1 VLPRLPRDA
10 AELRGRR
17 AARWVR
23 ESTPGQL
30 DRWGPPS
37 QRRMQD
43 LAIAELGL
51 ADTGLA
57 WTVGRSGWSGPDSM
71 DEPPATQTP
80 EFRAMLAAAEAGAF
94 EVLLVGYTARY
105 MRDLALALTYRRWFH
120 RQGVVVY
127 ICDDR
132 ILSSNAADW
141 ERLVDKAK
149 AAEINSGE
157 QSRNVRAGYA
167 AKLETHR
174 DPGGHPPF
182 GFRRA
187 GTTKVVEVDPERIG
201 TAVRAYELA
210 VAGLTDR
217 EVAGRLGLGLHTVR
231 GILTSPLYRGRLR
244 DGTPANW
251 PPVVDEATWH
261 RVADLRAARNRR
273 SPGRPETRR
282 TYALPM
288 LACAACGRRLVG
300 DKDRYRHL
308 EACEAFM
315 AARPAGGDVRG
326 RHTRIPGQS
335 YGRDEYEAIV
345 PFILEQVRLGAR
357 DVAAASETYARGT
370 GAEPDQLRLAR
381 IEEERERALAAY
393 RRQRDTAALEQTM
406 RELDDAEQAARGEGQ
421 ARPQLAP
428 DEVRRY
434 LEYLPDWWRDA
445 EPEDRRALAVTLF
458 ERIGVLGV
466 NRVWVEPTQ
475 EALHHGLAEA
485 FGPDEVEMVG
495 ARGLEPPIPTSASA
509 RSGWPHLAF
518 RRARLSLLLTPCHGA
533 RAQETPMSGHRSRR
547 LEGRASKAGKRWQA
561 RRLTYDVRRRLTKT
575 PAAAIDASPT
585 KPNPTAS

>member
-1 VLPRLPRDA
+1 MSALHAPVLPRLPREA
-10 AELRGRR
+10 ADLRGLR
-17 AARWVR
+17 AARWIR

-30 DRWGPPS
+30 DRFGPPS

-43 LAIAELGL
+43 TAIAALGL

-71 DEPPATQTP
+71 DEPPATRTP

-94 EVLLVGYTARY
+94 DVLLVGYTARY
-105 MRDLALALTYRRWFH
+105 MRDLALALSYRRWFH

-149 AAEINSGE
+149 AAEINSRE

-167 AKLETHR
+167 AKRETR
-174 DPGGHPPF
+174 GDPGGHPPY

-187 GTTKVVEVDPERIG
+187 GEALLVEPDPERIG
-201 TAVRAYELA
+201 IAVRAYELA
-210 VAGLTDR
+210 AAGLTDR
-217 EVAGRLGLGLHTVR
+217 EVAGRLGLGVHTVR

-244 DGTPANW
+244 DGAAANW
-251 PPVVDEATWH
+251 PPVVDEALWH

-288 LACAACGRRLVG
+288 LACAACGRHLIG

-308 EACEAFM
+308 EACSTFT

-335 YGRDEYEAIV
+335 YAREDYEDLV
-345 PFILEQVRLGAR
+345 PFILERVRLGAR
-357 DVAAASETYARGT
+357 EVTAASAAYANGA
-370 GAEPDQLRLAR
+370 GAEPDRLRLAR
-381 IEEERERALAAY
+381 IEDERERALMAY
-393 RRQRDTAALEQTM
+393 RRDRDAAALDRTM
-406 RELDDAEQAARGEGQ
+406 RELDAAEQAARGDRK
-421 ARPQLAP
+421 RPALSA
-428 DEVRRY
+428 DEVRGY
-434 LEYLPDWWRDA
+434 LEHLPDWWRDA
-445 EPEDRRALAVTLF
+445 DPEDRRALATTLF
-458 ERIGVLGV
+458 ERIRVLGV

-475 EALHHGLAEA
+475 EARQHGLADA
-485 FGPDEVEMVG
+485 FGPDEVVMVG
-495 ARGLEPPIPTSASA
+495 ARGFEPPTSSSRTMRATKLRHAPTESA
-509 RSGWPHLAF
+509 R
-518 RRARLSLLLTPCHGA
+518 
-533 RAQETPMSGHRSRR
+533 
-547 LEGRASKAGKRWQA
+547 
-561 RRLTYDVRRRLTKT
+561 
-575 PAAAIDASPT
+575 
-585 KPNPTAS
+585 

>member
-1 VLPRLPRDA
+1 MSALRATELPRLARDA
-10 AELRGRR
+10 SELRGRR
-17 AARWVR
+17 AARWIR

-43 LAIAELGL
+43 AAIEELGL
-51 ADTGLA
+51 MDTGLA

-71 DEPPATQTP
+71 DDPPATRTP

-94 EVLLVGYTARY
+94 DVLLVGYTARY

-132 ILSSNAADW
+132 ILTSNAADW
-141 ERLVDKAK
+141 ERFVDKCK
-149 AAEINSGE
+149 AAEINSRE

-167 AKLETHR
+167 AKRETHR

-187 GTTKVVEVDPERIG
+187 GDAKVIELDPERIG

-210 VAGLTDR
+210 ATGLTDR

-231 GILTSPLYRGRLR
+231 GILTSPVYRGWLR
-244 DGTPANW
+244 DGSVANW
-251 PPVVDEATWH
+251 DRVVDDETWQ

-288 LACAACGRRLVG
+288 LECAACGRRLVG

-308 EACEAFM
+308 EACEPFI
-315 AARPAGGDVRG
+315 AARPAGGQVRG
-326 RHTRIPGQS
+326 RHRRIPGQS

-345 PFILEQVRLGAR
+345 PFVLERVRLGAH
-357 DVAAASETYARGT
+357 DIDEAADAYTRGA
-370 GAEPDQLRLAR
+370 GAEPNQLRLAR
-381 IEEERERALAAY
+381 IEEERERALATY
-393 RRQRDTAALEQTM
+393 RRDRDPLALEQTM
-406 RELDDAEQAARGEGQ
+406 NDLDAAEAEALGDRE
-421 ARPQLAP
+421 RPGLPP

-434 LEYLPDWWRDA
+434 LEHLPAWWADA
-445 EPEDRRALAVTLF
+445 EPDDRRALATTIF
-458 ERIGVLGV
+458 ERIRVLGISQV
-466 NRVWVEPTQ
+466 TLEPTQ
-475 EALHHGLAEA
+475 EARDHGLAEA
-485 FGPDEVEMVG
+485 FGPDDVEMVG
-495 ARGLEPPIPTSASA
+495 ARGDKPALGTLMSRPICRLRSRLRGRNAGCAGRPPNPDTAA
-509 RSGWPHLAF
+509 A
-518 RRARLSLLLTPCHGA
+518 A
-533 RAQETPMSGHRSRR
+533 SRR
-547 LEGRASKAGKRWQA
+547 LWKIPRSCRARVIA
-561 RRLTYDVRRRLTKT
+561 RSR
-575 PAAAIDASPT
+575 I
-585 KPNPTAS
+585 

>member
-1 VLPRLPRDA
+1 MSALRAPSWPGLPREA

-17 AARWVR
+17 AARWIR

-30 DRWGPPS
+30 DRFGPPS

-43 LAIAELGL
+43 TAIAELGL

-71 DEPPATQTP
+71 DDPPATRTP
-80 EFRAMLAAAEAGAF
+80 EFRAMLAAAAAGAF
-94 EVLLVGYTARY
+94 DVLLVGYTARY
-105 MRDLALALTYRRWFH
+105 MRDLALALSYRRWFH

-132 ILSSNAADW
+132 ILSSSPADW
-141 ERLVDKAK
+141 ERFVDKCK
-149 AAEINSGE
+149 AAEINSRE

-167 AKLETHR
+167 AKRETHR

-182 GFRRA
+182 GFRRTGEA
-187 GTTKVVEVDPERIG
+187 KVVALDPERIG

-210 VAGLTDR
+210 ATGLTDR

-244 DGTPANW
+244 DRSLATW
-251 PPVVDEATWH
+251 PPVVDDETWL
-261 RVADLRAARNRR
+261 RVADLRAGRNRR

-288 LACAACGRRLVG
+288 LECAACGRRLVG

-308 EACEAFM
+308 EACAPFM
-315 AARPAGGDVRG
+315 AARPAGGGVRG
-326 RHTRIPGQS
+326 RHQRIPGQS

-345 PFILEQVRLGAR
+345 PFVLERVRLGAR
-357 DVAAASETYARGT
+357 DIEATADTYGRGT
-370 GAEPDQLRLAR
+370 GAEPSQLRLAR
-381 IEEERERALAAY
+381 IEEERERAMAAY
-393 RRQRDTAALEQTM
+393 RRDRDPLALEATMRALDTAEQ
-406 RELDDAEQAARGEGQ
+406 DASGEVK
-421 ARPQLAP
+421 RPGLPP

-434 LEYLPDWWRDA
+434 LEHLPVWWADA
-445 EPEDRRALAVTLF
+445 DPDDRRALATTLF
-458 ERIGVLGV
+458 ERIRVLGISQV
-466 NRVWVEPTQ
+466 TLEPTQ
-475 EALHHGLAEA
+475 EARDHGLADA

-495 ARGLEPPIPTSASA
+495 ARGFEPPTSSSRTMRATKLRHAPTESA
-509 RSGWPHLAF
+509 R
-518 RRARLSLLLTPCHGA
+518 
-533 RAQETPMSGHRSRR
+533 
-547 LEGRASKAGKRWQA
+547 
-561 RRLTYDVRRRLTKT
+561 
-575 PAAAIDASPT
+575 
-585 KPNPTAS
+585 

>member
-1 VLPRLPRDA
+1 MSALRATELPRLARGA
-10 AELRGRR
+10 SELRGRR
-17 AARWVR
+17 AARWIR

-43 LAIAELGL
+43 AAIEELGL
-51 ADTGLA
+51 MDTGLA

-71 DEPPATQTP
+71 DDPPATRTP
-80 EFRAMLAAAEAGAF
+80 EFRAMLGAAEAGVF
-94 EVLLVGYTARY
+94 DVLLVGYTARY

-132 ILSSNAADW
+132 ILTSSAADW
-141 ERLVDKAK
+141 ERFVDKCK
-149 AAEINSGE
+149 AAEINSRE

-167 AKLETHR
+167 AKRESHR

-187 GTTKVVEVDPERIG
+187 GDAKVIEVDPERIG
-201 TAVRAYELA
+201 AAVRAYELA
-210 VAGLTDR
+210 GTGLTDR
-217 EVAGRLGLGLHTVR
+217 EVSGRLGLGLHTVR

-244 DGTPANW
+244 DGSLANW
-251 PPVVDEATWH
+251 DRVVDDETWQ

-288 LACAACGRRLVG
+288 LECAACGRRLVG

-315 AARPAGGDVRG
+315 AARPTGGQVRG
-326 RHTRIPGQS
+326 RHRRIPGQS

-345 PFILEQVRLGAR
+345 PFVLERVRLGAQ
-357 DVAAASETYARGT
+357 DIDDAADAYARGT
-370 GAEPDQLRLAR
+370 GAEPNQLRLAR
-381 IEEERERALAAY
+381 IEEDRERALATY
-393 RRQRDTAALEQTM
+393 RRDRDPLALEQTM
-406 RELDDAEQAARGEGQ
+406 RDLDTAEAEALGDR
-421 ARPQLAP
+421 ARPGLSP

-434 LEYLPDWWRDA
+434 LEHLAAWWADADPD
-445 EPEDRRALAVTLF
+445 DRRALAMTLF
-458 ERIGVLGV
+458 ERISVLGV
-466 NRVWVEPTQ
+466 SQVKLEPTQ
-475 EALHHGLAEA
+475 EARAHGLAEA

-495 ARGLEPPIPTSASA
+495 ARGFEPPTSSSRTMRATKLRHAPTE
-509 RSGWPHLAF
+509 
-518 RRARLSLLLTPCHGA
+518 GA
-533 RAQETPMSGHRSRR
+533 R
-547 LEGRASKAGKRWQA
+547 
-561 RRLTYDVRRRLTKT
+561 
-575 PAAAIDASPT
+575 
-585 KPNPTAS
+585 

>member
-1 VLPRLPRDA
+1 MSALHAPDPRLPREA
-10 AELRGRR
+10 AELAGLR

-30 DRWGPPS
+30 DRFGPPS

-43 LAIAELGL
+43 TAIAALGL

-71 DEPPATQTP
+71 DEPPATRTP

-94 EVLLVGYTARY
+94 DVLLVGYTAPY

-149 AAEINSGE
+149 AAEINSRE

-167 AKLETHR
+167 AKRETR
-174 DPGGHPPF
+174 GDPGGHPPF
-182 GFRRA
+182 GFRRSREA
-187 GTTKVVEVDPERIG
+187 NLVEVDPERIG

-210 VAGLTDR
+210 AAGLTDR

-244 DGTPANW
+244 DGAQANW
-251 PPVVDEATWH
+251 PPVVDEALWS

-308 EACEAFM
+308 DACEAFM
-315 AARPAGGDVRG
+315 AARPAGGDIRG
-326 RHTRIPGQS
+326 RHSRIPGQS

-345 PFILEQVRLGAR
+345 PFILERVRLGAA
-357 DVAAASETYARGT
+357 DVAATSAVYARGT
-370 GAEPDQLRLAR
+370 GAEPDRLRVAR

-393 RRQRDTAALEQTM
+393 RRDRDPAALEQTM
-406 RELDDAEQAARGEGQ
+406 RELDAAEHEAHGDRE
-421 ARPQLAP
+421 RPALSP
-428 DEVRRY
+428 DEVQRY
-434 LEYLPDWWRDA
+434 LEHLPEWWRDA
-445 EPEDRRALAVTLF
+445 DPEDRRALAVTLF

-466 NRVWVEPTQ
+466 DRVWVEPTP
-475 EALHHGLAEA
+475 EARRHGLAEA

-495 ARGLEPPIPTSASA
+495 ARGVATTVCE
-509 RSGWPHLAF
+509 
-518 RRARLSLLLTPCHGA
+518 
-533 RAQETPMSGHRSRR
+533 
-547 LEGRASKAGKRWQA
+547 
-561 RRLTYDVRRRLTKT
+561 
-575 PAAAIDASPT
+575 
-585 KPNPTAS
+585 

>member
-1 VLPRLPRDA
+1 MSALHAADLRLAREA
-10 AELRGRR
+10 SELRGLR
-17 AARWVR
+17 AARWIR

-43 LAIAELGL
+43 TAITALGL
-51 ADTGLA
+51 VDTGLA

-71 DEPPATQTP
+71 DDPPATRTP

-94 EVLLVGYTARY
+94 DVLLVGYTARY
-105 MRDLALALTYRRWFH
+105 MRDLALALSYRRWFH

-132 ILSSNAADW
+132 ILSSNPADW
-141 ERLVDKAK
+141 ERFVDKCK
-149 AAEINSGE
+149 AAEINSRE

-167 AKLETHR
+167 AKRDTHR

-187 GTTKVVEVDPERIG
+187 GEARVVEINPERID
-201 TAVRAYELA
+201 TAVRAYALA
-210 VAGLTDR
+210 ASGLTDR
-217 EVAGRLGLGLHTVR
+217 EVSGRLGLGLHTVR

-244 DGTPANW
+244 DGSAANW
-251 PPVVDEATWH
+251 DPVVDEETWR

-288 LACAACGRRLVG
+288 LECAACGRRLVG

-308 EACEAFM
+308 EACAAFM
-315 AARPAGGDVRG
+315 AARPAGGAVRG
-326 RHTRIPGQS
+326 RHARIPGQS

-345 PFILEQVRLGAR
+345 PFVLERVRLGAR
-357 DVAAASETYARGT
+357 DVEAAAGAYARGAGT
-370 GAEPDQLRLAR
+370 EPNQLRLAR

-393 RRQRDTAALEQTM
+393 RRDRDPLVLEQTM
-406 RELDDAEQAARGEGQ
+406 RELDAAEAEAAGGSE
-421 ARPQLAP
+421 RPTLPP

-434 LEYLPDWWRDA
+434 LENLPAWWADTD
-445 EPEDRRALAVTLF
+445 PEDRRALATTLF
-458 ERIGVLGV
+458 ERIRVLGV
-466 NRVWVEPTQ
+466 SVAKLEPTQ
-475 EALHHGLAEA
+475 EALDHGLAEA

-495 ARGLEPPIPTSASA
+495 ARGLKSPAPTS
-509 RSGWPHLAF
+509 
-518 RRARLSLLLTPCHGA
+518 LSPA
-533 RAQETPMSGHRSRR
+533 
-547 LEGRASKAGKRWQA
+547 GR
-561 RRLTYDVRRRLTKT
+561 
-575 PAAAIDASPT
+575 
-585 KPNPTAS
+585 

>member
-1 VLPRLPRDA
+1 VSALHAADLRLARDA
-10 AELRGRR
+10 SELRGLR
-17 AARWVR
+17 AARWIR

-43 LAIAELGL
+43 TAMTALGL

-71 DEPPATQTP
+71 DDPPATRTP

-94 EVLLVGYTARY
+94 DVLLVGYTARY
-105 MRDLALALTYRRWFH
+105 MRDLALALSYRRWFH
-120 RQGVVVY
+120 RHGVVVY

-132 ILSSNAADW
+132 ILSSNPADW
-141 ERLVDKAK
+141 ERFVDKCK
-149 AAEINSGE
+149 AAEINSRE

-167 AKLETHR
+167 AKRDTHG

-187 GTTKVVEVDPERIG
+187 GEAKVVEIDPERID
-201 TAVRAYELA
+201 TAVRAYTLA

-217 EVAGRLGLGLHTVR
+217 DVAGRLGLGLHTVR

-244 DGTPANW
+244 DGTAANW
-251 PPVVDEATWH
+251 DPVVDEETWR

-288 LACAACGRRLVG
+288 LECAACGRRLVG

-308 EACEAFM
+308 EACAFT
-315 AARPAGGDVRG
+315 AACPPGGNARG

-345 PFILEQVRLGAR
+345 PFVLERIRLGAH
-357 DVAAASETYARGT
+357 DVEAAAGDYRRGSGT
-370 GAEPDQLRLAR
+370 EPNQLRLAR
-381 IEEERERALAAY
+381 IEEERERALATY
-393 RRQRDTAALEQTM
+393 RRDRDPVVLEQTM
-406 RELDDAEQAARGEGQ
+406 RDLDAAEAEAAGGSE
-421 ARPQLAP
+421 RPTLPP

-434 LEYLPDWWRDA
+434 LENLPAWWADA
-445 EPEDRRALAVTLF
+445 DPEDRRALAATLF
-458 ERIGVLGV
+458 ERIRVLGV
-466 NRVWVEPTQ
+466 SVAKLEPTQ
-475 EALHHGLAEA
+475 EALDHGLAEA

-495 ARGLEPPIPTSASA
+495 ARGFEPPTSSSRTMRATKLRHAPTESA
-509 RSGWPHLAF
+509 R
-518 RRARLSLLLTPCHGA
+518 
-533 RAQETPMSGHRSRR
+533 
-547 LEGRASKAGKRWQA
+547 
-561 RRLTYDVRRRLTKT
+561 
-575 PAAAIDASPT
+575 
-585 KPNPTAS
+585 